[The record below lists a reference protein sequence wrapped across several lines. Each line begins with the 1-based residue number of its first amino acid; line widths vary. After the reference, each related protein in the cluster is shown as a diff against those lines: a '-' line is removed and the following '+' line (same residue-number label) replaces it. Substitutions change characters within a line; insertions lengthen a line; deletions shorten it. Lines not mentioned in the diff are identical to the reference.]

1 MNFGSRPEFP
11 DLNPFDLDPVVGS
24 NDGSI
29 AEDLGEL
36 TVNEADQPNLATDAS
51 LQISSENIQPSGEFQ
66 EDAAFLQSTDFEQQ
80 SASQLLPPLPVQS
93 LCDGYLPP
101 PELGTSLLAEFLTD
115 WNTAYP
121 LYQPHV
127 IADHLRI
134 CYAGLSDGSA
144 VAWTNA
150 YVVFGMA
157 HNLRAMS
164 TTGTVQDMEMAQYYL
179 ARLYLGLNRLLTA
192 PPSLGQVQCLIGVA
206 MLIMSSPCGYNKSE
220 GHFVSTAL
228 RIVRSLAYCPEST
241 EHIPASHDNSQLLR
255 AFWIAFINDSNLSIL
270 NNTAKTYKLEDVA
283 ECTNLISDE
292 LGTVT
297 AAEGNWRV
305 NIFFLSTRLALL
317 QTEAID
323 QVLSL
328 KPRNTTPLELTA
340 ATTIILARLQTF
352 HEQHQVFQ
360 LDANQL
366 FQLLYQ
372 SDVVHCVL
380 LESMYFATVYRLHAF
395 MALDMN
401 AKINPFG
408 SEGLRMMSKVKQQK
422 VVREAKRLLNLL
434 SVAPR
439 GNIALYW

>member
-1 MNFGSRPEFP
+1 VNFGSRPEFP
-11 DLNPFDLDPVVGS
+11 DLDPFDLDPAVGS
-24 NDGSI
+24 NEGSI

-36 TVNEADQPNLATDAS
+36 SVNETDQNNLATDAQ
-51 LQISSENIQPSGEFQ
+51 LQLLSEDIQPSGEFQ
-66 EDAAFLQSTDFEQQ
+66 EDATFLQSADFEPDI
-80 SASQLLPPLPVQS
+80 ASHLPPPVPVQS
-93 LCDGYLPP
+93 PCDGYLPP

-115 WNTAYP
+115 LNTACP

-127 IADHLRI
+127 IADHLRV

-164 TTGTVQDMEMAQYYL
+164 TTGTIHDMEMAQYYL
-179 ARLYLGLNRLLTA
+179 ARVYTSLNRLLTA
-192 PPSLGQVQCLIGVA
+192 PPSLGQVQCLVGVA
-206 MLIMSSPCGYNKSE
+206 MLIMSSPCSYNKSE
-220 GHFVSTAL
+220 GHFISTAL
-228 RIVRSLAYCPEST
+228 RIARSLAYSRDTTGPT
-241 EHIPASHDNSQLLR
+241 TTSHDNSQLLR
-255 AFWIAFINDSNLSIL
+255 VFWIAFILDSDLSIL
-270 NNTAKTYKLEDVA
+270 NNTPRTYQLDDVA
-283 ECTNLISDE
+283 ECADVVANE

-297 AAEGNWRV
+297 AAEGGWQV
-305 NIFFLSTRLALL
+305 HIFFLSTRLALL

-328 KPRNTTPLELTA
+328 KARNMSPLELTA
-340 ATTIILARLQTF
+340 AATIVLARLQNF

-372 SDVVHCVL
+372 SDVVHCVG
-380 LESMYFATVYRLHAF
+380 LESKYFATIYRLHAF
-395 MALDMN
+395 MALGMD
-401 AKINPFG
+401 AKINPFER
-408 SEGLRMMSKVKQQK
+408 EGLEMMSKVKQHK
-422 VVREAKRLLNLL
+422 VVREAKRLLSLL
-434 SVAPR
+434 TVAPR